1 MAMSAAAD
9 DNATATTDEGLESLE
24 GGTSSCKVL
33 IVGAGM
39 AGLSA
44 ANHLLKNA
52 EPDFLIVEA
61 QDRVGG
67 RVVSAS
73 VGEKKVEL
81 GANWI
86 HGVLGNPI
94 FELAM
99 ANDLINIMSI
109 SRPHKIV
116 AAMENGKQIPFQ
128 VLEEIYM
135 AYVCFLRRCEEYY
148 LSSYSPPEG
157 VNSVGEHINLEIN
170 LYLAPLV
177 DEQERK
183 IRQLVFDCLLKRE
196 TCITG
201 CDNMREIDLLE
212 MGSYTELQGGN
223 ISLPGGYS
231 AILGPVCKHIPKE
244 RILTEHSVTKIR
256 WQQQDGS
263 TKSSSPI
270 IVVECANGRKV
281 ECEQLVCTL
290 PLGVLKEQASEL
302 FEPPLSKQK
311 LNAIDRL
318 MFGTVNKIILEYER
332 PFLNPDVSEIML
344 LWDDHGEAIRE
355 QDLQTNWYR
364 KIYSFTKLSD
374 TLLLGWISGKA
385 AEYMESLDSTEI
397 AQSCTKILRSFL
409 NDPFIPAPKSCIFT
423 KWHSDPYTR
432 GSYTAIAVGA
442 SQMDIDCLAE
452 PIRAEPTHHHGGS
465 SSDSHHHGK
474 LRIAFAGEHTHS
486 SFYSTVHGAYL
497 SGRTAAQAVLESRR
511 WDKQNSLSCADTN
524 DLSSWIQGIN
534 LS

>member
-1 MAMSAAAD
+1 MAMSSAAD
-9 DNATATTDEGLESLE
+9 DDAAKTTDHNECI
-24 GGTSSCKVL
+24 SCKVL

-61 QDRVGG
+61 RDRVGG
-67 RVVSAS
+67 RVVSTS
-73 VGEKKVEL
+73 IGDKKVEL

-99 ANDLINIMSI
+99 ANDLINITSI
-109 SRPHKIV
+109 PRPHKIV

-128 VLEEIYM
+128 ILEEIYV
-135 AYVCFLRRCEEYY
+135 AYVCFLKRCEEYY
-148 LSSYSPPEG
+148 LSSYSPPDG

-170 LYLAPLV
+170 LYLAPLSIE
-177 DEQERK
+177 DRK

-201 CDNMREIDLLE
+201 CDNMKEIDLLE

-244 RILTEHSVTKIR
+244 RILTEYEVTKIK
-256 WQQQDGS
+256 WQQQQTGESSED
-263 TKSSSPI
+263 KSSI
-270 IVVECANGRKV
+270 NGGGCFRVECANGKV
-281 ECEQLVCTL
+281 VKCEQVVCTL
-290 PLGVLKEQASEL
+290 PLGVLKNQANDL
-302 FEPPLSKQK
+302 FEPALSKQK
-311 LNAIDRL
+311 LVAIDRL

-332 PFLNPDVSEIML
+332 PFLNPDITEIML
-344 LWDDHGEAIRE
+344 LWDDQTDGQSGGVSGILDEASC
-355 QDLQTNWYR
+355 WYR

-385 AEYMESLDSTEI
+385 AEYMENLESDEI

-409 NDPFIPAPKSCIFT
+409 NDPFIPAPRSCVFT
-423 KWHSDPYTR
+423 RWHSDRYTR

-452 PIRAEPTHHHGGS
+452 PISMPG
-465 SSDSHHHGK
+465 DSAK